1 MWYNTVFLLGSVWH
15 RDMPSAA
22 WLISALTHLSLCAR
36 LQEDTPV
43 REPVVE
49 EYEDDLLEDL
59 YHNLSVSTVTVG
71 PNVTEYEVG

>member
-1 MWYNTVFLLGSVWH
+1 
-15 RDMPSAA
+15 MPSAA

-59 YHNLSVSTVTVG
+59 SVSTVTVG

>member
-1 MWYNTVFLLGSVWH
+1 MAQRHAQCRLVNLCSDSLKSVCS
-15 RDMPSAA
+15 P
-22 WLISALTHLSLCAR
+22 
-36 LQEDTPV
+36 QEDTPV